1 MAFQS
6 KFVASLQRLPALLLS
21 QRSRW
26 IGILRI
32 AFGMTWALAAWL
44 KWQPEF
50 IKAFASMIKDGMEG
64 QPHIVQI
71 WITFWANIITVNP
84 SLFAYLVATTETAI
98 AVCFLLGIFTNT
110 ACVVSIL
117 LSLGIWSVAEG
128 FGGPYIPGQTVDIG
142 TALPYALLS
151 ATMLCTAAGQ
161 YYGLDRLLTPR
172 LGRFGFLAS
181 GPMPSPRPMPSLHEE
196 AVALSESTIS

>member
-1 MAFQS
+1 MDWYFAHCFWDDLGFS
-6 KFVASLQRLPALLLS
+6 SLA
-21 QRSRW
+21 
-26 IGILRI
+26 
-32 AFGMTWALAAWL
+32 

-50 IKAFASMIKDGMEG
+50 IKAFASLIKDGIEG

-98 AVCFLLGIFTNT
+98 AVCLLLGIFTNT

-117 LSLGIWSVAEG
+117 LSLGIWSIAEG

-151 ATMLCTAAGQ
+151 ATMLCTAAGK

-181 GPMPSPRPMPSLHEE
+181 GSILSPRPMPSLHEKT
-196 AVALSESTIS
+196 VTLSESTVS